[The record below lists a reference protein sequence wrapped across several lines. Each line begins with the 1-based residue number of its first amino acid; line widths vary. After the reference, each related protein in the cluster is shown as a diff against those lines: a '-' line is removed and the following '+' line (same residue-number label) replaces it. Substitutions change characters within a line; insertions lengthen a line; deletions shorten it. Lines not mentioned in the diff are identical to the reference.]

1 MSIVWTFRSDAYFH
15 EFMSFEG
22 CIECGNDSVGKA
34 EFTKLHE
41 RIEMMS
47 ERSQVSSLLSRKAHV
62 YPRAIAIGD
71 RKRFVRA
78 L

>member
-1 MSIVWTFRSDAYFH
+1 MSIVWTFRSDAYFY
-15 EFMSFEG
+15 EFVSFERS
-22 CIECGNDSVGKA
+22 IECGNDSVGKA
-34 EFTKLHE
+34 EFAKLYE

-62 YPRAIAIGD
+62 YPRAIAIED

-78 L
+78 V